1 MDGWMDKEF
10 KNHNRRVCGET
21 GILIVR
27 ENEEWHSHFGGQTVQ
42 QFLIKLNILV
52 LYKPAFVFPGIQSKE
67 FKAYVHK
74 KQN

>member
-27 ENEEWHSHFGGQTVQ
+27 ENEEWHSHFGGQTV
-42 QFLIKLNILV
+42 
-52 LYKPAFVFPGIQSKE
+52 
-67 FKAYVHK
+67 
-74 KQN
+74 